1 VKKLQGFS
9 AVMTCLS
16 VPVIDENSHVIGI
29 VTLDDVLD
37 AMIEEMSED
46 THKFGGM
53 EAIDRPYMQIS
64 IF

>member
-1 VKKLQGFS
+1 
-9 AVMTCLS
+9 MTCLS